1 MGWGEGYFFPIA
13 ASSFRMYMYIRKVC
27 IYVDINYDITF
38 WLFVTVGRI
47 HTKPFCYNTE
57 LPNDVMLSYRVL
69 ILLLQYILPL
79 CIISCVYARMA
90 LRLWGSHAP
99 GNAQFI
105 RDATLM
111 KNKKKVR
118 I

>member
-1 MGWGEGYFFPIA
+1 M
-13 ASSFRMYMYIRKVC
+13 
-27 IYVDINYDITF
+27 
-38 WLFVTVGRI
+38 
-47 HTKPFCYNTE
+47 KPFCYNTQ

-69 ILLLQYILPL
+69 ILLVQYVVPL

-90 LRLWGSHAP
+90 HRLWGSRAP

-111 KNKKKVR
+111 KNKIKVR
-118 I
+118 YIHILSFLL

>member
-1 MGWGEGYFFPIA
+1 M
-13 ASSFRMYMYIRKVC
+13 
-27 IYVDINYDITF
+27 
-38 WLFVTVGRI
+38 
-47 HTKPFCYNTE
+47 KPFCYNTE
-57 LPNDVMLSYRVL
+57 LPNEVMLCYRVI
-69 ILLLQYILPL
+69 ILLVQYVVPL

-111 KNKKKVR
+111 KNKKKVTKLNLIFLSSFAPIMVFYSIFVSFTASEILIGAR
-118 I
+118 K

>member
-1 MGWGEGYFFPIA
+1 MLLFYFP
-13 ASSFRMYMYIRKVC
+13 
-27 IYVDINYDITF
+27 
-38 WLFVTVGRI
+38 VGRV
-47 HTKPFCYNTE
+47 HLKPFCYNTE
-57 LPNDVMLSYRVL
+57 LPNTVMLCYRVL
-69 ILLLQYILPL
+69 ILLVQYVVPL

-111 KNKKKVR
+111 KNKKKVGKLNNILICFDNGFFCSLSSR
-118 I
+118 LFLAK